1 MKLAMDWEEA
11 SSSVAT
17 YFDRPAPP
25 LIALPGISPRKR
37 GERAWPQPWHP
48 FCNACDW
55 RNPMRRRPSPRLY
68 TGRSARQGDE
78 GQRFDRKLM
87 NPNGRRS

>member
-1 MKLAMDWEEA
+1 MRLATDWEDA

-37 GERAWPQPWHP
+37 GERSWPQPWRS
-48 FCNACDW
+48 FCDA
-55 RNPMRRRPSPRLY
+55 
-68 TGRSARQGDE
+68 GD
-78 GQRFDRKLM
+78 RRKL
-87 NPNGRRS
+87 